1 MPGKKMQKER
11 RTGLGQN
18 KRGWGEDLTQEVA
31 VKKDLRQKEAL
42 DNLGKNLLEDKTSR
56 MKARESGLPGWGV
69 GCCCCSVTRSCPAPC
84 DPMECSMP
92 SFPVLHHLL
101 KFAQTHVH

>member
-56 MKARESGLPGWGV
+56 MKARARV
-69 GCCCCSVTRSCPAPC
+69 GCQGGEWAAVVVQSLSRAQ
-84 DPMECSMP
+84 
-92 SFPVLHHLL
+92 HLATPWSAACQASL
-101 KFAQTHVH
+101 SSTIS